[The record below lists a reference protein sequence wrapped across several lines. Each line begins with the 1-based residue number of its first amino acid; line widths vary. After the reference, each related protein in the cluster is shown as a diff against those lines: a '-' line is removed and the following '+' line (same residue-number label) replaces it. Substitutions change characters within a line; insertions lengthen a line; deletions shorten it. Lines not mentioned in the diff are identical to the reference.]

1 MQPLRDYLNE
11 SPLQYEGILDP
22 DQNKVMDRMTDEMIR
37 RRIQEYCTYD
47 RQKDKLGKLW
57 CVASYNLKITKV
69 DKDNKGWY
77 IETNGFT
84 HAWTLYGAGV
94 KSFYDYCLLNGQKID
109 EKKGFLIEDA
119 GVYFRWRRHSGIFQ
133 FYSSPKLEST
143 DGLPEELNELYLS
156 ETCADSKKFEVR
168 NKIKVMLLSDVGD
181 IKISGN
187 GCENILVDPERPY
200 GEITAPN
207 GVKIHYPD
215 TRHEYWDL
223 RNKLRILRFKKN

>member
-168 NKIKVMLLSDVGD
+168 NKIKNYLP
-181 IKISGN
+181 SGWSVR
-187 GCENILVDPERPY
+187 CKY
-200 GEITAPN
+200 
-207 GVKIHYPD
+207 
-215 TRHEYWDL
+215 
-223 RNKLRILRFKKN
+223 

>member
-1 MQPLRDYLNE
+1 MQPLKDYLNE

-84 HAWTLYGAGV
+84 HAWALYGAGV

-168 NKIKVMLLSDVGD
+168 NKIKVISLRNINDLQ
-181 IKISGN
+181 ISGN
-187 GCENILVDPERPY
+187 GCKNILVDPECPY